1 MPSDEPLP
9 SIMPAEEKELAR
21 VHKLLCDYHSKRKVL
36 RELRPKQERVA
47 SLRSKLDDE
56 DGGDLAVAAELQRL
70 DVEIAA
76 LREKVSALEERSDG
90 KISDVDI
97 AEAMKTLGKRCTK
110 IEIADMIWEVDEN
123 LDECIDWDEMR
134 IMFQRNI
141 SDRSG
146 LEPAKLYNLVQF
158 MIFDQDENGLVSVDE
173 TTNMLYE
180 RFGRTKMEL
189 KLKEL
194 FGSDMKETGTQGGEI
209 NFPQYLERV
218 ERTQLLTFISS
229 PMGSAQVAKAGSAK
243 ILMGSVCPPGA
254 F

>member
-1 MPSDEPLP
+1 
-9 SIMPAEEKELAR
+9 
-21 VHKLLCDYHSKRKVL
+21 
-36 RELRPKQERVA
+36 
-47 SLRSKLDDE
+47 
-56 DGGDLAVAAELQRL
+56 
-70 DVEIAA
+70 
-76 LREKVSALEERSDG
+76 
-90 KISDVDI
+90 
-97 AEAMKTLGKRCTK
+97 
-110 IEIADMIWEVDEN
+110 
-123 LDECIDWDEMR
+123 
-134 IMFQRNI
+134 
-141 SDRSG
+141 
-146 LEPAKLYNLVQF
+146 

>member
-1 MPSDEPLP
+1 MFDHLAGFARRSHLTKGLADKQTKHSELP
-9 SIMPAEEKELAR
+9 RSGETE
-21 VHKLLCDYHSKRKVL
+21 
-36 RELRPKQERVA
+36 REQLEREITEI
-47 SLRSKLDDE
+47 K
-56 DGGDLAVAAELQRL
+56 AELKTRMDDVKKTVTIRDL
-70 DVEIAA
+70 DQA
-76 LREKVSALEERSDG
+76 LRALNR
-90 KISDVDI
+90 V
-97 AEAMKTLGKRCTK
+97 CTK
-110 IEIADMIWEVDEN
+110 KQLEYMIWEVDEN

-229 PMGSAQVAKAGSAK
+229 PMGSAQVAKARSAK

>member
-1 MPSDEPLP
+1 MPLTASKRRLRRRRAHEAKDGLWPSLP
-9 SIMPAEEKELAR
+9 RREQLAQHEGAEEARRAGEQDALAR
-21 VHKLLCDYHSKRKVL
+21 
-36 RELRPKQERVA
+36 
-47 SLRSKLDDE
+47 
-56 DGGDLAVAAELQRL
+56 AAELQRL

-123 LDECIDWDEMR
+123 LDGFVDWDEMR